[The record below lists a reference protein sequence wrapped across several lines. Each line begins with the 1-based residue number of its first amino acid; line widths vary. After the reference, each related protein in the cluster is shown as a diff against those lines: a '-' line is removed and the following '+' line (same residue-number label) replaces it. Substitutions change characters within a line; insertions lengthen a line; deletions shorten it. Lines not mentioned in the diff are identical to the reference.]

1 MPSLPALQPMWTQGR
16 NGGLGCP
23 LPALF
28 ITQEDGVLREGHQ
41 LQTGLAL
48 RRTPP
53 LPGSGARVLVGGGL
67 EEKEVRVVLCLGKIK
82 PPFPSGR

>member
-1 MPSLPALQPMWTQGR
+1 MPSLRALQPMWTQGR
-16 NGGLGCP
+16 NVGPGCP
-23 LPALF
+23 PPALF
-28 ITQEDGVLREGHQ
+28 ITQDSVLREGHQ

-67 EEKEVRVVLCLGKIK
+67 EEKEVRVVLRLGKIK